1 MKNFFLKSLAVLT
14 LSVALLGAG
23 GSAFAGGW
31 GYRGYHHYNRCGGGC
46 GYNRVLW
53 RLPYRNCDCYNNCFG
68 GCGGGGCSRINVDI
82 DRDIDIDF

>member
-46 GYNRVLW
+46 GYIECYGDYHIGTVIVTITVLEDVVAEDAHVLMW
-53 RLPYRNCDCYNNCFG
+53 TSTG
-68 GCGGGGCSRINVDI
+68 IST
-82 DRDIDIDF
+82 